1 MKKVMIIMKGSVVF
15 VFLTAVI
22 VTGMW
27 RRVVL
32 CKFADVSENN
42 TASICMVEELTKQPV
57 KCKHETEW
65 INND

>member
-1 MKKVMIIMKGSVVF
+1 MKKESVIFEVP
-15 VFLTAVI
+15 TAVT

-42 TASICMVEELTKQPV
+42 IASIFVVEELYKQPV

-65 INND
+65 LNND